1 MGNIETV
8 EILRRTLVML
18 LAGGQGERLYP
29 LTKDRAKPAVPF
41 AGSYRLIDF
50 TLSNCLNSGLRRIY
64 VLTQY
69 KSESLDR
76 HIQLG
81 WRIFNPEIGECIETR
96 PPQQRMSADWYLGTA
111 DAIYQNIYTL
121 EQLRPDH
128 VLILSGD
135 HVYGMDYSR
144 MLRSHVD
151 SAADLTIACIERPI
165 DEAAGRLGCLS
176 FDAGHRVTEFHE
188 KPARPE
194 PLAHKPGYTLCS
206 MGVYAFRTEALVR
219 SVCADMKRAGDHDF
233 AKDVVPS
240 MVESDYDVFAFPFT
254 GHYWRDIGT
263 LDAYWEANMDLVR
276 VQPELNLYDDR
287 WPFRGYVAP
296 RPPAKIVFGG
306 GAPDSPRAEVY
317 NSLVCGG
324 AIVSGAYVCDSV
336 IGPDVRVEVGSRIE
350 QSVIMDGTAIGR
362 DVTIRKAIV
371 DKLNVIPD
379 GAAIGGDLERD
390 RHRFSVSEGGVVVV
404 PKNMPFPRG

>member
-1 MGNIETV
+1 MAKTETV
-8 EILRRTLVML
+8 SILRGTLVMV

-41 AGSYRLIDF
+41 AGGYRLIDF

-81 WRIFNPEIGECIETR
+81 WRVFNPEIGECIETR
-96 PPQQRMSADWYLGTA
+96 PPQQRMSTDWYLGTA

-121 EQLRPDH
+121 EQLRPEH

-135 HVYGMDYSR
+135 HVYAMDYSR
-144 MLRSHVD
+144 LLRAHAD
-151 SAADLTIACIERPI
+151 AEADLTIACIERPVA
-165 DEAAGRLGCLS
+165 EAAGRLGCLS
-176 FDAGHRVTEFHE
+176 TGENRRVGTFVE
-188 KPARPE
+188 KPRAPE
-194 PLAHKPGYTLCS
+194 AIPDKPGLTLCS

-219 SVCADMKRAGDHDF
+219 SVCADMKRKGDHDF
-233 AKDVVPS
+233 GKDVVPS
-240 MVESDYDVFAFPFT
+240 MVDSGRAVYAFPFT
-254 GHYWRDIGT
+254 GNYWRDIGT

-276 VQPELNLYDDR
+276 VQPELNLYDER

-306 GAPDSPRAEVY
+306 GGAGAPRAEVY
-317 NSLVCGG
+317 NSLVSGG
-324 AIVSGAYVCDSV
+324 AIVSGAYVSDSV
-336 IGPDVRVEVGSRIE
+336 IGPDVRIEVGSRIE
-350 QSVIMDGTAIGR
+350 QSIIMDGTTIGR
-362 DVTIRKAIV
+362 GVTIRKAIV
-371 DKLNVIPD
+371 DKDNAIPD
-379 GAAIGGDLERD
+379 GAAVGVDLAQD

-404 PKNMPFPRG
+404 AKNMPFPPG